1 MAMSEE
7 MKPVKGVVIFTNG
20 TYEERVFK
28 QLKDLQDGVGGWIE
42 PVRLYDGKGNSYATA
57 YVDDEGLLKSKP
69 MNHIGGA
76 LSFLLG
82 NNPMLAGDMVIVG
95 NADNDGWDTDINPTL
110 LAFIKQ
116 ILPEKTEQEDELV

>member
-1 MAMSEE
+1 MSDE

-20 TYEERVFK
+20 TYEEREFK

-42 PVRLYDGKGNSYATA
+42 AVRLYDNKGNSYATA
-57 YVDDEGLLKSKP
+57 YVDDEGVLKRKP
-69 MNHIGGA
+69 MNHMGGA

-82 NNPMLAGDMVIVG
+82 NNPVLAGDMIIVG
-95 NADNDGWDTDINPTL
+95 IADDDGWDTDINPTL

-116 ILPEKTEQEDELV
+116 IFPERKEQESELV